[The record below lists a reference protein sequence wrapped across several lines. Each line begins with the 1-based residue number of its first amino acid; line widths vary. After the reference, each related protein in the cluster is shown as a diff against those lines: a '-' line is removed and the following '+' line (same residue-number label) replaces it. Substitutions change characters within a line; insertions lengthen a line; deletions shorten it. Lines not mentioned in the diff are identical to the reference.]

1 MIVRNINK
9 QNKDLK
15 IFVDNLSISSDTFTY
30 FKSRCFDAL
39 DNHTLTALGYVKNSP
54 VAYGHLDKDGDTVW
68 LGICVVGSEVGKGYG
83 KKMMEYLTEYADKN
97 KINLKLSVHR
107 FNIQAVN
114 LYKKFNF
121 IKTSESDKSFYFTRP
136 YLNN

>member
-1 MIVRNINK
+1 MNFKKIK
-9 QNKDLK
+9 KEESDLK
-15 IFVDNLSISSDTFTY
+15 IFVSNLGNSSKTFTY

-39 DNHTLTALGYVKNSP
+39 DNHRLTALGYVKNSP

-136 YLNN
+136 YLKN